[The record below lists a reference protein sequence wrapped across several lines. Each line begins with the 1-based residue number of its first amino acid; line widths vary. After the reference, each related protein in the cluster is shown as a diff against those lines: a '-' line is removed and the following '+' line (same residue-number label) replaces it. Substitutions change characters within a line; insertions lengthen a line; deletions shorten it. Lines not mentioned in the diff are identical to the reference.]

1 MRSQA
6 RSQAQSRWQSLGRW
20 PAMVQAHGAA
30 WRKHVRGLALLLP
43 LVALVVL
50 AGCSASGGGSSG
62 GINVT
67 LGLQGSTADN
77 PAQPPKI
84 AANGPDG
91 AYAFVYD
98 NQVWAHVKGASA
110 AVQVT
115 RLTLSA
121 GATIEWGPLAW
132 SPSGNSL
139 AFSLVQNLSTDQPMR
154 DAGPIYYINL
164 SSCLTTSGASCPVY
178 NTEVTGSVYGHT
190 YSWLND
196 DWLIAGGGAGISAYD
211 ISDQL
216 GARAWQLRTT
226 ATEQQDYNCQQP
238 RAYGDVQVAGTTLY
252 YTCMNLAKLGAT
264 GVVGTATVNA
274 LSLSSIVYDFSNDPS
289 TRDEQIASTLNAD
302 GLSGSQITSLGNVY
316 SDTQGE
322 PVAGAWSVHNSSL
335 VYERVG
341 SVDTQKGVAARSVC
355 ATSVYNYGG
364 CDSSVLT
371 AVTEQPLTIHPQV
384 TLGSGGAV
392 AYQGDKLY
400 VSGQSGAIAVTSPYA
415 PAWLSGS
422 SVAATNVI
430 ATTTDASGVTHTT
443 ANLIVAQNGSPATL
457 IAGASDL
464 ALR

>member
-6 RSQAQSRWQSLGRW
+6 SSQAGSSRQSLGRW
-20 PAMVQAHGAA
+20 RAIIHA
-30 WRKHVRGLALLLP
+30 RGLALLL
-43 LVALVVL
+43 ALAALLVL
-50 AGCSASGGGSSG
+50 AGCSASGGSSG

-84 AANGPDG
+84 AANGPNG

-139 AFSLVQNLSTDQPMR
+139 AFALVQNLSTDQTIR
-154 DAGPIYYINL
+154 DAGPIYYVNL
-164 SSCLTTSGASCPVY
+164 SSCLTTSGATCPVY
-178 NTEVTGSVYGHT
+178 NTAVTGSVYGHA

-216 GARAWQLRTT
+216 GARTWQLRGS
-226 ATEQQDYNCQQP
+226 ATEQQDFACQQP
-238 RAYGDVQVAGTTLY
+238 RAYGDVQVVGTTLY
-252 YTCMNLAKLGAT
+252 YTCMTLTHLGGT
-264 GVVGTATVNA
+264 GVVGTATLNS
-274 LSLSSIVYDFSNDPS
+274 LSLSSIVNDFGNDPS

-302 GLSGSQITSLGNVY
+302 SLYGSQITSLGNVY
-316 SDTQGE
+316 SDEQGE
-322 PVAGAWSVHNSSL
+322 LVAGAWIVKNSSL

-341 SVDTQKGVAARSVC
+341 RVDAQKGVAARTVC
-355 ATSVYNYGG
+355 ATSVYDGG
-364 CDSSVLT
+364 CDSSALS
-371 AVTEQPLTIHPQV
+371 AVTSQPFTAHPQM
-384 TLGSGGAV
+384 TLASGGAV

-400 VSGQSGAIAVTSPYA
+400 LSGQNGATAVTSPYA
-415 PAWLSGS
+415 PVWLSGS
-422 SVAATNVI
+422 SVAATNVV
-430 ATTTDASGVTHTT
+430 ATTTDASGVTRTT
-443 ANLIVAQNGSPATL
+443 ANLVVAQNGSPDTL